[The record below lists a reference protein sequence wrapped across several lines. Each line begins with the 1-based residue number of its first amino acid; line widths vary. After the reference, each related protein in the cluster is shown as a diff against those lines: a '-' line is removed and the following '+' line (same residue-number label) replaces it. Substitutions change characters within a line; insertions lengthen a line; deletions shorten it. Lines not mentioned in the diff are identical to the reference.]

1 MAHPK
6 TLAEKIYHL
15 VQNHPEDFAF
25 EVLGQSPVSYR
36 ELWARASAYANCV
49 EQVSGHVSLCLPRGV
64 DWVSALLGCWI
75 VGKAPIL
82 LDPEWPELRKKEIQ
96 VEAGVEF
103 TISETIQ
110 TAQEARHAISLP
122 PDTPAYFI
130 YSSGSSGKP
139 KGIIVPHAGLVKM
152 LKQQVEA
159 FQMGSHTRALWLHNI
174 AFDASISDIGTSL
187 LARSTLCV
195 GSSESRSSIKHFY
208 AQLAEFQITHIDI
221 PPALLAIL
229 DPTQV
234 PPSLKSLVI
243 GGSVCPESVVQKW
256 AKHLHLVSVY
266 GPTEATV
273 CTSMAKCEAEWE
285 EGQIGQPID
294 GITYEIVDANFN
306 PSQEGELIISGQGVA
321 LGYLNQPELTKKRF
335 LQLEKTRSFRTGDL
349 VRKTN
354 KNKFIFLGRLDRQIK
369 RQGKLISPEEI
380 EATLLNQADISK
392 AFVAIHQNR
401 LTAWIETPATLD
413 SATLVQA
420 LNKKLPAWMIPSHW
434 QFVEKI
440 PTLSNEKIDQISLTK
455 EQVPLPQNLLDD
467 SPSGLLTKVARNLLK
482 NPNFTCDDDFL
493 LNGGDSL
500 AIMQFL
506 SSADELGFT
515 LSPDCF
521 YEHQTIRKIL
531 ESESKNYQASSC
543 DLLTKVEEFH
553 PIETSKKSEP
563 ETPDSL
569 LITGATGFLGSAILG
584 EILTRTNLPVTCL
597 VRGNLH
603 EKQKVIAQKLELH
616 GYESTRSFELIQ
628 SDLELPKFGLTQA
641 AWSDLATRHT
651 KIIHVGAATH
661 SLAPYQLLE
670 ASNVHG
676 TSSILNLQK
685 EGVSKQL
692 IYISTLSVFVDASPL
707 PETCLE
713 SDERISPSTVFG
725 GYAQS
730 KWVAEQLVRR
740 HSSNAH
746 ILRLGLLT
754 PNQNTGYL
762 TPEDT
767 LSRILSRKAPLPSQE
782 NTPANASFD
791 FTPVDYAASV
801 AVDILLSE
809 SKPQTFHIANPIQ
822 VPAERLSQALKL
834 AEIEPLTSSN
844 HSAPPNSLTLF
855 KTGGTSFSTRNTQA
869 VQTRSCPEPSLE
881 YLVKTFKLAKPHL
894 DL

>member
-64 DWVSALLGCWI
+64 DWISALLGFWI

-96 VEAGVEF
+96 VEAGVKF

-110 TAQEARHAISLP
+110 TAQEARRPNSLP

-152 LKQQVEA
+152 LEQQVEA
-159 FQMGSHTRALWLHNI
+159 FQMDSHTRSLWLHNI

-195 GSSESRSSIKHFY
+195 GSSESRSSTKHFY

-234 PPSLKSLVI
+234 P
-243 GGSVCPESVVQKW
+243 
-256 AKHLHLVSVY
+256 
-266 GPTEATV
+266 
-273 CTSMAKCEAEWE
+273 AEWE

-335 LQLEKTRSFRTGDL
+335 LQLEKNRSFRTGDL

-354 KNKFIFLGRLDRQIK
+354 KNEFIFLGRLDRQIK

-401 LTAWIETPATLD
+401 LTAWIETPTTLD

-434 QFVEKI
+434 EFVEKI
-440 PTLSNEKIDQISLTK
+440 PTLSNEKIDQISLT
-455 EQVPLPQNLLDD
+455 Q
-467 SPSGLLTKVARNLLK
+467 
-482 NPNFTCDDDFL
+482 
-493 LNGGDSL
+493 
-500 AIMQFL
+500 
-506 SSADELGFT
+506 
-515 LSPDCF
+515 
-521 YEHQTIRKIL
+521 
-531 ESESKNYQASSC
+531 
-543 DLLTKVEEFH
+543 
-553 PIETSKKSEP
+553 
-563 ETPDSL
+563 
-569 LITGATGFLGSAILG
+569 
-584 EILTRTNLPVTCL
+584 
-597 VRGNLH
+597 
-603 EKQKVIAQKLELH
+603 
-616 GYESTRSFELIQ
+616 
-628 SDLELPKFGLTQA
+628 
-641 AWSDLATRHT
+641 
-651 KIIHVGAATH
+651 
-661 SLAPYQLLE
+661 
-670 ASNVHG
+670 
-676 TSSILNLQK
+676 
-685 EGVSKQL
+685 
-692 IYISTLSVFVDASPL
+692 
-707 PETCLE
+707 
-713 SDERISPSTVFG
+713 
-725 GYAQS
+725 
-730 KWVAEQLVRR
+730 
-740 HSSNAH
+740 
-746 ILRLGLLT
+746 
-754 PNQNTGYL
+754 
-762 TPEDT
+762 
-767 LSRILSRKAPLPSQE
+767 
-782 NTPANASFD
+782 PAF
-791 FTPVDYAASV
+791 
-801 AVDILLSE
+801 
-809 SKPQTFHIANPIQ
+809 
-822 VPAERLSQALKL
+822 
-834 AEIEPLTSSN
+834 
-844 HSAPPNSLTLF
+844 
-855 KTGGTSFSTRNTQA
+855 
-869 VQTRSCPEPSLE
+869 
-881 YLVKTFKLAKPHL
+881 
-894 DL
+894 